1 MSDSDYINPFDEVF
15 DEKDVVNRDKPFEDF
30 GTSEQS
36 KKDAP
41 IDPRLMADI
50 ISDGENFS
58 VREIPSDDDDEVFGL
73 IKKEEIDSGKF
84 LVEEVED
91 FQGKETDDADESE
104 IDDLSISHIG
114 DELQEPEE
122 SEIAH
127 SNDSKEIT
135 PKTQEESSEVA
146 KRPEEEIEEYLRAN
160 FKDFI
165 SLPKISGSLVKSY
178 ENNLL
183 SRTEVSN
190 TGKTVEISDS
200 AASTTDPSHKTSVII
215 NRDNGGEI
223 ESIEVVCKCGERTLI
238 TFDYGSSKDYDNELT
253 EVVDSPIEKIPFED
267 LQQESE
273 NIMILDPDLILPK
286 HKNDEIDDSSDE
298 QFDGD
303 EEDDDY
309 DYYDD
314 EDGDE
319 EDDDYDYYDDED
331 GDEEDGDDYYD
342 DED

>member
-1 MSDSDYINPFDEVF
+1 M
-15 DEKDVVNRDKPFEDF
+15 
-30 GTSEQS
+30 
-36 KKDAP
+36 
-41 IDPRLMADI
+41 
-50 ISDGENFS
+50 
-58 VREIPSDDDDEVFGL
+58 
-73 IKKEEIDSGKF
+73 
-84 LVEEVED
+84 
-91 FQGKETDDADESE
+91 
-104 IDDLSISHIG
+104 
-114 DELQEPEE
+114 
-122 SEIAH
+122 
-127 SNDSKEIT
+127 
-135 PKTQEESSEVA
+135 
-146 KRPEEEIEEYLRAN
+146 
-160 FKDFI
+160 
-165 SLPKISGSLVKSY
+165 
-178 ENNLL
+178 
-183 SRTEVSN
+183 
-190 TGKTVEISDS
+190 
-200 AASTTDPSHKTSVII
+200 
-215 NRDNGGEI
+215 
-223 ESIEVVCKCGERTLI
+223 VCKCGERTLI